1 MVDSVSDTHEVAG
14 SSPALPTNTNTM
26 DMYYSSND
34 KKEILANADIFGDP
48 SAYIE
53 IATQKQTVYA
63 VCEVSLSNI
72 AKVIGELA
80 RPLVNNGESVNVGI
94 GNFDNGNENIM
105 VNGSADSETIG
116 KLKEANLDAI
126 TALTSAMINQIL
138 QFAFKT
144 YH

>member
-1 MVDSVSDTHEVAG
+1 
-14 SSPALPTNTNTM
+14 M

-72 AKVIGELA
+72 AKVIGELT

-126 TALTSAMINQIL
+126 TALTSAMISQIL